1 MSKVF
6 VTWSGGKESAL
17 AFYKASSLGLKV
29 SYLINMLTSDAKR
42 SMSHGLPSKLISL
55 QAQAIGIPMVQ
66 KKTTWGDYER
76 DFKNIIHTLKE
87 KGITGG
93 VFGDINLLG
102 HRDWDERVC
111 SEVGIKPHLPL
122 WGREEIEVLKDLIER
137 DFEAIVVATKAN
149 LFRKEWL
156 GRKIDGD
163 FIKDISTFKD
173 SITLCGERG
182 EYHTFVTNGPLFKK
196 RIEITKTRKVLKDGR
211 WFLDILG
218 WRIV

>member
-1 MSKVF
+1 MKVF
-6 VTWSGGKESAL
+6 VTWSGGKESTLAL
-17 AFYKASSLGLKV
+17 YEARRSGLEV
-29 SYLINMLTSDAKR
+29 SWLVNMTTKNAKR

-55 QAQAIGIPMVQ
+55 QAQAIGTPMVQ
-66 KKTTWGDYER
+66 KKTTWGRYER

-111 SEVGIKPHLPL
+111 SEVGIKLHLPL
-122 WGREEIEVLKDLIER
+122 WGREELGVLKDFTER
-137 DFEAIVVATKAN
+137 DFEAIVVATKAE
-149 LFRKEWL
+149 LFGEEWL
-156 GRKIDGD
+156 GRKIDRD
-163 FIKDISTFKD
+163 FIRDISRFKD
-173 SITLCGERG
+173 SISLCGEEG

-196 RIEITKTRKVLKDGR
+196 RIKITKMRKVLKNGR

-218 WRIV
+218 WKIV